1 MPDSLTELIERMS
14 EGFIDTVL
22 RFRCKDNAVSE
33 VYYLTEV
40 ENFLENLVNEMF
52 KEKALFAGVTLRKT
66 MGLGGECYLDMT
78 KDKSVWL
85 RAPYGIRVLTHNPKL
100 TFHSEGNSL
109 RECFCKLGDSGEIGP
124 EYQKELDLL
133 YDLVANL
140 IHAHRKEV
148 TEC

>member
-1 MPDSLTELIERMS
+1 MPESLAEFVERMS
-14 EGFIDTVL
+14 EGFVDTVL
-22 RFRCKDNAVSE
+22 RFRCKDNTVSE

-40 ENFLENLVNEMF
+40 ENFLENLISEML
-52 KEKALFAGVTLRKT
+52 EKKTLFAGVTLRKT
-66 MGLGGECYLDMT
+66 MGLGGECFLDMI

-85 RAPYGIRVLTHNPKL
+85 REPYSIKVLTHNPKL
-100 TFHSEGNSL
+100 TFHSKGNSL
-109 RECFCKLGDSGEIGP
+109 KECLCKLGDSGEIGP

-140 IHAHRKEV
+140 IRVRRKEV